1 MKTAIVDF
9 SSHHLEDLVS
19 ITKAAGDNLRAHILQ
34 ALAEDA
40 FGVLELCDLFGMAQP
55 AMSHHLKVLHEAG
68 LVTRR
73 KEGTTVF
80 YQRTVHTTNTLITAI
95 YDRLDSE
102 PISRDLQKKLITI
115 HRQRNQ
121 RSQDF
126 FAHNADALAQQ
137 RELICA
143 PEVYHDTVMEIVS
156 YAHPLRRSRA
166 LEVGPGNGLTLKSL
180 ADQYT
185 EVTGIDNS
193 TEVLARTAVE
203 TENANVKLIEQDFL
217 RTPKTK
223 QYDLILAAMVVHHF
237 PSPAKFFKQ
246 ARSLLRRQGLLVI
259 AELCAHEHD
268 WVQTACGDLW
278 QGFSEEQIQ
287 AWATR
292 AGLQIQDQQFLAQR
306 NGFRVQVVSMAIQP

>member
-1 MKTAIVDF
+1 MKPAVAEF
-9 SSHHLEDLVS
+9 QSEHLAELVK
-19 ITKAAGDNLRAHILQ
+19 ITKAAGDSLRAQILH
-34 ALAEDA
+34 ALADDA

-80 YQRTVHTTNTLITAI
+80 YQRVVHTAHALVTTI
-95 YDRLDSE
+95 YDELDRE
-102 PISRDLQKKLITI
+102 PASRDLEKKLTTI
-115 HRQRNQ
+115 HHQRNQ

-126 FAHNADALAQQ
+126 FANNADALSQQ

-156 YAHPLRRSRA
+156 YAHPLRRTRA
-166 LEVGPGNGLTLKSL
+166 LEVGPGNGLLLKSL
-180 ADQYT
+180 AHQFTD
-185 EVTGIDNS
+185 VIGIDSS
-193 TEVLARTAVE
+193 TEVLARTAKEVE
-203 TENANVKLIEQDFL
+203 DASVKLIEQDFL
-217 RTPKTK
+217 RIPKTK
-223 QYDLILAAMVVHHF
+223 RYDLILAAMVVHHF

-246 ARSLLRRQGLLVI
+246 ARALLRKQGLIVL

-268 WVQTACGDLW
+268 WVQAACGDLW
-278 QGFSEEQIQ
+278 QGFTEEQIH
-287 AWATR
+287 AWAHR